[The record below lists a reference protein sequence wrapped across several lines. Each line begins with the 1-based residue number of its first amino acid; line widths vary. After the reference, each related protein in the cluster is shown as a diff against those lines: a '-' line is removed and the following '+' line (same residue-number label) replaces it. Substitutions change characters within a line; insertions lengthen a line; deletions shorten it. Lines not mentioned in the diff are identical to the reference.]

1 MAYMF
6 LRETIRSYRERDPA
20 ARSYLEVLFCY
31 PGVHAVMWHR
41 LSHWLWTHNLYF
53 LGRFSSHISRWLT
66 GIEIH
71 PAAKL
76 GRRLVIDHGMG
87 VVIGET
93 AEVGDDCYIY
103 HQVTLGVARTS
114 SGKRHPTVGNNV
126 IIGAGA
132 KVLGP
137 DHRGRQRAHRLQRRR
152 GRPGARRYHRRR
164 RAGAPGRS
172 QVAAA
177 RSGRFRSLWH
187 AVRRQPRSA
196 GARPGR
202 AARGTDRTGGPGRPH
217 AGGARGVWPATSRAE
232 VRWQAAEAT
241 VADRQPVQT
250 TRPGSRRRSKPC
262 NCPHAAATRS
272 WRWSIWRPA
281 SPSVANAARSVSRKS
296 PPASN

>member
-6 LRETIRSYRERDPA
+6 LRETIRTYRERDPA
-20 ARSYLEVLFCY
+20 ARSYIEVLFCY

-93 AEVGDDCYIY
+93 AEIGDDCYIY
-103 HQVTLGVARTS
+103 HQVTLGVARIS
-114 SGKRHPTVGNNV
+114 SGKRHPTVGSNV

-137 DHRGRQRAHRLQRRR
+137 ISVGDNARIGSNAVVVDPVPPDTTVVGVPARPVDRKVPRPRGKPGADFDPYGMPCDDSPDPLECELENLRAELAELEARVARIQIGQAEFRQRES
-152 GRPGARRYHRRR
+152 
-164 RAGAPGRS
+164 AGNQFGHS
-172 QVAAA
+172 QNETET
-177 RSGRFRSLWH
+177 
-187 AVRRQPRSA
+187 RQP
-196 GARPGR
+196 
-202 AARGTDRTGGPGRPH
+202 
-217 AGGARGVWPATSRAE
+217 
-232 VRWQAAEAT
+232 AAE
-241 VADRQPVQT
+241 
-250 TRPGSRRRSKPC
+250 
-262 NCPHAAATRS
+262 
-272 WRWSIWRPA
+272 
-281 SPSVANAARSVSRKS
+281 
-296 PPASN
+296 

>member
-6 LRETIRSYRERDPA
+6 LRETLRSYRERDPA

-41 LSHWLWTHNLYF
+41 LSHWLWTHDLYF
-53 LGRFSSHISRWLT
+53 LGKFSSHISRWLT

-71 PAAKL
+71 PAARL

-114 SGKRHPTVGNNV
+114 KGKRHPTVGNNV

-137 DHRGRQRAHRLQRRR
+137 ISVGDNARIGSNAVVVDAVPADTTVVGIPARPVNRKLPRQGNRQPDFDPYGMPCDDSLDPLLRDLEGLRAELTEVEARVARLQASQ
-152 GRPGARRYHRRR
+152 GEFGQTQSQSQS
-164 RAGAPGRS
+164 RS
-172 QVAAA
+172 Q
-177 RSGRFRSLWH
+177 
-187 AVRRQPRSA
+187 
-196 GARPGR
+196 
-202 AARGTDRTGGPGRPH
+202 
-217 AGGARGVWPATSRAE
+217 SRE
-232 VRWQAAEAT
+232 PAAE
-241 VADRQPVQT
+241 
-250 TRPGSRRRSKPC
+250 
-262 NCPHAAATRS
+262 
-272 WRWSIWRPA
+272 
-281 SPSVANAARSVSRKS
+281 
-296 PPASN
+296 

>member
-20 ARSYLEVLFCY
+20 ARSNIEVLFCY
-31 PGVHAVMWHR
+31 PGVHAVTWHR
-41 LSHWLWTHNLYF
+41 VSHWLWTHDLYF
-53 LGRFSSHISRWLT
+53 LGRLSSHISRWLT

-93 AEVGDDCYIY
+93 AEVGDDCYFY

-137 DHRGRQRAHRLQRRR
+137 ITVGDNARI
-152 GRPGARRYHRRR
+152 GANSVVVDPVM
-164 RAGAPGRS
+164 ADTTVVG
-172 QVAAA
+172 V
-177 RSGRFRSLWH
+177 
-187 AVRRQPRSA
+187 
-196 GARPGR
+196 
-202 AARGTDRTGGPGRPH
+202 PGRPVD
-217 AGGARGVWPATSRAE
+217 RGLPRRKDDNPAAHFDPYGMPCDDSLDPLQCELENLRAE
-232 VRWQAAEAT
+232 LAELEARVARMQVAQGEFRPREPGERQVETRQSAAE
-241 VADRQPVQT
+241 
-250 TRPGSRRRSKPC
+250 
-262 NCPHAAATRS
+262 
-272 WRWSIWRPA
+272 
-281 SPSVANAARSVSRKS
+281 
-296 PPASN
+296 